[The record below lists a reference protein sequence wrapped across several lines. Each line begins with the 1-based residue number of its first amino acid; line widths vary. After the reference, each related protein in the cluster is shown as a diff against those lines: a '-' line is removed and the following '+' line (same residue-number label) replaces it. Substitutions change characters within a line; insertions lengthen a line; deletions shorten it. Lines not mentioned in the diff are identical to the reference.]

1 MVDFLLPLLAFSD
14 WSLFLL
20 RVVFAVIF
28 LAHGW
33 PKLKNL
39 KATQENF
46 GMMGFQ
52 PGWLWGTIV
61 AVLEPLGGL
70 LILLGIWTQ
79 LFALLLAVQMIVAA
93 LWKISK
99 KQGLAGGYELDLLLV
114 AAGLILA
121 TMGGGVLALNFF

>member
-20 RVVFAVIF
+20 RVVFASIF

-39 KATQENF
+39 KSTHESFNA
-46 GMMGFQ
+46 MGFR
-52 PGWLWGTIV
+52 PGILWGTIV
-61 AVLEPLGGL
+61 AILEPLGGL

-79 LFALLLAVQMIVAA
+79 LFALLLAIQMLVAT

-99 KQGLAGGYELDLLLV
+99 KQGLVGGYELDLLLV
-114 AAGLILA
+114 VAGLILA